1 MAVIAKLMLVVEDP
15 FDLARIKLA
24 QEESAVQVRFTVALL
39 AASFAMLREGTV
51 GAVVSIITL
60 EDGEELEIFPKESM
74 AVME

>member
-1 MAVIAKLMLVVEDP
+1 MDELMLVVADP
-15 FDLARIKLA
+15 LDLARIKLDH
-24 QEESAVQVRFTVALL
+24 EESAVQVRFTVSLL
-39 AASFAMLREGTV
+39 AATFAMLREGTV